1 MQSYTNWYPSTTDM
15 LKSDGKSIFQLQLN
29 GIEGKSIFIND
40 SLVSIKALI
49 QKSFNPFNE
58 KKYELELVCEH
69 NAVIKAG
76 DYVKY
81 TDEINTQENYIVIT
95 KPDVNAIT
103 KQMKV
108 VNCVSDAVFMIGSNI
123 KKYPCK
129 LVSSNNMNPLDE
141 NNPFDINSEKLYMYI
156 QNNTDVSNLTEGNR
170 LIFGNKRAFKI
181 TGFDDYST
189 LGLFIVTLQRDAFN
203 NSTDKQ
209 VTIDSK
215 QYWIANYSANP
226 TPQPTSTEI
235 IITPDV
241 NYVKKNN
248 TLGTDFTAKTY
259 VNGVA
264 VVDTFVFTI
273 DGTSTALVSDYTF
286 TIVDSDTFNI
296 KSNVSNK
303 KVVVKIQS
311 VNYPLVNVLKTVNLM
326 LY

>member
-108 VNCVSDAVFMIGSNI
+108 VNCVSDAVFMIGSNF

-129 LVSSNNMNPLDE
+129 LVSSNSMNPLDE

-156 QNNTDVSNLTEGNR
+156 QNNTDVSSLTEGNR

-189 LGLFIVTLQRDAFN
+189 LGLFIITLQRDAFN
-203 NSTDKQ
+203 PSTDKQ

-215 QYWIANYSANP
+215 QYWVANYSADP

-241 NYVKKNN
+241 NYVKKTN
-248 TLGTDFTAKTY
+248 TVGTDFTAKTY
-259 VNGVA
+259 VNGVM
-264 VVDTFVFTI
+264 VVDT
-273 DGTSTALVSDYTF
+273 YTF
-286 TIVDSDTFNI
+286 TIDSSSTAVSGQYIFTVIDSDTFNV
-296 KSNVSNK
+296 KSNVANK

-311 VNYPLVNVLKTVNLM
+311 VNYPLVSVLKTVNLM
-326 LY
+326 L